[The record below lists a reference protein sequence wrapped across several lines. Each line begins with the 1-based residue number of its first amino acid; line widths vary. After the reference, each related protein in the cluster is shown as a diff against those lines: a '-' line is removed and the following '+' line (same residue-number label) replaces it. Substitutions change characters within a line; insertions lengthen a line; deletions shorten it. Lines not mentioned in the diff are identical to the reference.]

1 MLNNR
6 NIVINVNTRLCT
18 SCDTNNCLHFEAF
31 YECSKNNCL
40 LVCEPNILDKVTYY
54 TPNPHNIF
62 LIEDKII
69 HNFYI
74 SSGICICSSCH
85 SKCKK
90 QSILQLILEKIGYSA
105 SIGNPKDI
113 DYETITTLK
122 IPLILDDKLVS
133 TYNNQLCEGIN
144 LPLHI
149 FPESK
154 FCSYGYKYHDED
166 KLKLQNTG
174 IIIYTENDIIE
185 LDEHKGT

>member
-1 MLNNR
+1 MVVLNNR

-40 LVCEPNILDKVTYY
+40 LVCEPNILDKVTNY

-122 IPLILDDKLVS
+122 IPLIS
-133 TYNNQLCEGIN
+133 TKAESLTNIFKEMHTLECLIMSIN
-144 LPLHI
+144 L
-149 FPESK
+149 ETS
-154 FCSYGYKYHDED
+154 
-166 KLKLQNTG
+166 TG
-174 IIIYTENDIIE
+174 ILTLHPTISPLLKCILTKIE
-185 LDEHKGT
+185 CLFKNPSRQLV